1 MSDNITRLLAKI
13 LILRDRF
20 YALTTRPWGRV
31 GIISFV
37 VLFAVLLVA
46 YPALANDG
54 TAGLNAF
61 LLFIARF
68 VYWIASLV
76 TKLVVLVLGAV
87 IEIMLYNSFSNNRV
101 VSAGWA
107 IVRDV
112 VNMFFVVV
120 LIVIAFGTI
129 FGHQRFQWQ
138 QQVPKLMIFALVINF
153 SKTLCGI
160 MIDFAQVVMLTFAN
174 ALREVAAGNFL
185 QLLGL
190 GDMWNISSTS
200 PAIAGGSE
208 YGNNDSEL
216 GNTFDYFAAGF
227 AALVM
232 VVMVLA
238 TIIILA
244 AILMYRVVM
253 LWIMIVLAPLAWF
266 TGGLKGFIDTNAY
279 AQWWD
284 KFKCLVMVG
293 PVLTFFLWLTL
304 AVAGAGN
311 IAASSGFDVS
321 DSNNSGLIAAI
332 FEMDKFMSFI
342 IGLAMLYAGFD
353 AAQQICSSMS
363 GSFIGKRLKGGPTG
377 AVKQAGGALVAGAA
391 LKVGAKTARGIGAG
405 ARWGFRNSAT
415 VGKLQSKMENSK
427 FGAVRAMTKGGRAG
441 IYKNLAGKMGDG
453 AVGRQLNLMANRAS
467 SEAVAAKAGRVKAA
481 GEKFKGDSRESK
493 VDLLNRVASHKKGVE
508 GMDGRNE
515 VMHLLS
521 EAMGDEKMQKQLTA
535 SGAMPKLWEKYGKD
549 LEKNF
554 AHDDSMTDKISSFKK
569 KNAGMTGSAHLIQD
583 LDDVKGLSD
592 DSLQNEAVRKQLE
605 KTKVTIGGESMTAD
619 KALSE
624 GLLGSKKQDI
634 YNGGQQ
640 ARFDNMTAAELKHAN
655 AQTIAE
661 GTDHKTQ
668 EKVVQQ
674 ALESGDVGRASEVV
688 AAITAAM
695 NNSNL
700 SDEQRF
706 HASSALDNIEA
717 MTSQTRQD
725 EKASGHDR
733 SQAETI
739 GRQAS
744 EGTFYRDFA
753 AQAAQARA
761 ESEGGSMPFGEV
773 PAHEKSVA
781 SGKMANEQAGEAVAA
796 SLENASEGRLTN
808 ALDQIAERMEG
819 ANQALEAAMAG
830 ASPETEELTE
840 LNSSIEELALRI
852 REDILAKNRDRMQG
866 LQTYV
871 EKGGARGLPVEKQQ
885 KELEQLQ
892 IKVEQEIT
900 TEIASNTDL
909 SALKEQ
915 YSKVEERLGKE
926 AAEAVK
932 QATAPIQKEI
942 KALETMRKSVQSI
955 VDKRAGR

>member
-1 MSDNITRLLAKI
+1 MSDNITRLIAKI

-31 GIISFV
+31 GIV
-37 VLFAVLLVA
+37 CFAVLIAVLFVA
-46 YPALANDG
+46 WPVLAQANPPADGG

-68 VYWIASLV
+68 VYWMASLV

-87 IEIMLYNSFSNNRV
+87 IEIMLYNSFSTNPV

-190 GDMWNISSTS
+190 GDMWNISASS
-200 PAIAGGSE
+200 PSMEGGSD
-208 YGNNDSEL
+208 YGTNDAGL
-216 GNTFDYFAAGF
+216 GDTFDYFAAGF

-311 IAASSGFDVS
+311 IAARSGFNVS

-353 AAQQICSSMS
+353 AAQQVCSSMS

-391 LKVGAKTARGIGAG
+391 LKVGAKGARLGGAG
-405 ARWGFRNSAT
+405 VRALARNSTT
-415 VGKLQSKMENSK
+415 VEKARKGLENNKFTKVLTKKGRAEQMEWIGNKAGNNALGRSVKQAAYRSQGEINKSRVANIDAAGDNFKGTTSKQDADYLREVAKQGGNVGMGEANVVMNRLIKTMGNKKMTDNLNQDGTLQELWDQFGEQLEDTYSHDDGMMEKITK
-427 FGAVRAMTKGGRAG
+427 FKKSNAAMTGS
-441 IYKNLAGKMGDG
+441 
-453 AVGRQLNLMANRAS
+453 VGTL
-467 SEAVAAKAGRVKAA
+467 
-481 GEKFKGDSRESK
+481 DSREDVENLS
-493 VDLLNRVASHKKGVE
+493 DASLRSSDVRDKLKNTTITVNNQQ
-508 GMDGRNE
+508 MSADQA
-515 VMHLLS
+515 L
-521 EAMGDEKMQKQLTA
+521 K
-535 SGAMPKLWEKYGKD
+535 SGALGD
-549 LEKNF
+549 RRQ
-554 AHDDSMTDKISSFKK
+554 KIYEGGERERLANTSDELLAVTKP
-569 KNAGMTGSAHLIQD
+569 QD
-583 LDDVKGLSD
+583 L
-592 DSLQNEAVRKQLE
+592 
-605 KTKVTIGGESMTAD
+605 
-619 KALSE
+619 
-624 GLLGSKKQDI
+624 
-634 YNGGQQ
+634 
-640 ARFDNMTAAELKHAN
+640 
-655 AQTIAE
+655 AE
-661 GTDHKTQ
+661 GADHQTQ
-668 EKVVQQ
+668 ERAVTM
-674 ALESGDVGRASEVV
+674 ALQEGDVGRASELV
-688 AAITAAM
+688 AAITSALS
-695 NNSNL
+695 NSNL

-706 HASSALDNIEA
+706 HANSALDNTQTMVSKIQQGEEVPGIDKKQA
-717 MTSQTRQD
+717 GQIHGELSQ
-725 EKASGHDR
+725 
-733 SQAETI
+733 
-739 GRQAS
+739 GR
-744 EGTFYRDFA
+744 FYRDLGN
-753 AQAAQARA
+753 QSAQARA
-761 ESEGGSMPFGEV
+761 ESDGNENPYGEV

-781 SGKMANEQAGEAVAA
+781 DGDMKQEEAVDAVES
-796 SLENASEGRLTN
+796 SLGNASSERLAN
-808 ALDQIAERMEG
+808 ALDQLARRMEKAEKSMG
-819 ANQALEAAMAG
+819 AAQGTAMPSDDDMAQ
-830 ASPETEELTE
+830 
-840 LNSSIEELALRI
+840 LNT
-852 REDILAKNRDRMQG
+852 N
-866 LQTYV
+866 
-871 EKGGARGLPVEKQQ
+871 
-885 KELEQLQ
+885 LEQLIRRVKEDVQ
-892 IKVEQEIT
+892 SRHQGRAETLDKFIAKGERDGMPDLRAQREKEQLDITIKQEI
-900 TEIASNTDL
+900 
-909 SALKEQ
+909 
-915 YSKVEERLGKE
+915 E
-926 AAEAVK
+926 A
-932 QATAPIQKEI
+932 EI
-942 KALETMRKSVQSI
+942 KGNAEITGFAGKLEKELDAIKAMTKAVEDLQ
-955 VDKRAGR
+955 KKKAGG